1 MKREWDMHS
10 MMKGFVVTG
19 AALFAVIVPSS
30 AQAQSQSRLCDVD
43 QVGVFEN
50 RIHIKCVPIADK
62 AYTKDIPYY
71 AMRIDKPKAV
81 VDGIIALA
89 VGAKQ
94 TRKPLRI
101 WFDFGD
107 YKSVPGCQGNDCR
120 RLVAAALE

>member
-1 MKREWDMHS
+1 MHS
-10 MMKGFVVTG
+10 MIKGLILPA
-19 AALFAVIVPSS
+19 AALLGGILPTS
-30 AQAQSQSRLCDVD
+30 AQAQSQSRLCEVD

-50 RIHIKCVPIADK
+50 RIHVKCVPIADK
-62 AYTKDIPYY
+62 AYTRDIPYY
-71 AMRIDKPKAV
+71 AMRIDKRKAV
-81 VDGIIALA
+81 IDGIIALA

-107 YKSVPGCQGNDCR
+107 YESVPGCRGNNCR